1 MISKINLP
9 NGGPKGRISTV
20 SIIMSLRLQT
30 HLGKTFQRLCKRA
43 LHLSR
48 PLGMH
53 ATPRSTPTVDT
64 LLRES

>member
-30 HLGKTFQRLCKRA
+30 HVVKTFQRLCKRA
-43 LHLSR
+43 LQLSR
-48 PLGMH
+48 
-53 ATPRSTPTVDT
+53 
-64 LLRES
+64 